1 VNNDPSTHSSNTQ
14 TSSAQTS
21 VSQTPET
28 GLSGR
33 ESDKSQK
40 KAIKTTRRLFVL
52 LLAGALI
59 LSVSFIATF
68 IYYAKPASQFLVNR
82 LIASQGITVLD
93 YQDNNSGLHQLDLAY
108 LKLDY
113 QGTLIDIKGLSL
125 SLTDTLALIKRG
137 KLLASDLQGIAI
149 EQLDIKPS
157 PALVKQLLIGSR
169 QQQENLPFDLAQL
182 QHWHQTLLL
191 PFLIK
196 ANQDPLLTP
205 QNMTLDIPNVYLG
218 DVTLSLPEFSAKTE
232 KKQGHKLSFSAA
244 KLSKQGQ
251 VETLISFDKHPLINL
266 SVHINPMAL
275 TEPWQISTAL
285 TLEDSVQGL
294 RALTDYLDVSR
305 QALGLPRSALHQ
317 GTNALM
323 ASFANIENHGV
334 IIKGSL
340 ATQTSINPV
349 SLALNSQFELSDL
362 VLGAQITPNDDYND
376 NDNDNDN
383 DSNINA
389 PEFGSAKPALQPHSL
404 PHSQQKVTLQHLK
417 SIKLSLELD
426 NEALALS
433 LSPLSLSFQ
442 LNNAQRQALEALFLT
457 ENNSPAKKGIAA
469 MPARFSAWFDA
480 LTADQQAL
488 TSISL
493 NTQASELKI
502 DLKNPQLVSAGI
514 EQAQLTLSVTAGA
527 HQQALK
533 LTNLQLS
540 QQLVALSPNT
550 ETKTQAVTQPET
562 QSNKP
567 QSAIVGRQF
576 QTLAQLD
583 VSKVT
588 ANTLSVTADYDWF
601 VSQKAPLTVT
611 PTLELATQTSKAK
624 TAQENTENTRL
635 SAGTIQAK
643 FAGSISRTPS
653 TQQTL
658 ITLAP
663 KSYIE
668 LNDLTGNSPRQQ
680 WQLGQWRLTVDDT
693 GQWHEQ
699 RSKSAITVP
708 AFTTKVNNLTLTSNR
723 VEAGG
728 IDVTASS
735 VSLTSAQNNQFDLPH
750 PLTKPLTKPIAQT
763 LTPTFDKAVSA
774 KTAQIID
781 WRAWRQQLHL
791 QSQLTW
797 QVKGLDV
804 RRQAKASQAN
814 KSRPLALLVLDKL
827 SLEQDL
833 DFNKGLISSQDTW
846 LLDGLASKSQHKLD
860 VSRLPNHIIL
870 AGQWQLKAPLAQF
883 IAASKKT
890 FPLPVNILLDGQSEL
905 EASYVYQHIEAPS
918 LSMSKATSKQQS
930 QNTAQETS
938 FPRNEPSDQLQL
950 KVSTQ
955 LSQLTGDYLDY
966 GFTGGKLSISCQYD
980 WQSSQSQLVCPET
993 ELTLTQAKLGLSFDN
1008 LYVKGQLQLNKD
1020 NSKPASNWLQSVT
1033 GLSSSDVKLTA
1044 QGDFLDGRFLIPDF
1058 SLRVQDISSGY
1069 ILLQGVSLEALM
1081 AAQPQVGVKASGI
1094 FDGVLPATFSQGE
1107 FVIKGG
1113 QLAARAPGG
1122 HIQVA
1127 GNPAM
1132 AELEQMQ
1139 PHLTLVFTALEDL
1152 NYQQLTGNFDMTA
1165 KGDAN
1170 INIMVKGR
1178 SEGIERPIHLNYSHE
1193 ENLLQLYRSL
1203 QLTNQLQ
1210 DNIEQSVK

>member
-14 TSSAQTS
+14 TA
-21 VSQTPET
+21 ET
-28 GLSGR
+28 GLGGR
-33 ESDKSQK
+33 DSDKNQK
-40 KAIKTTRRLFVL
+40 KAINTDRRLLVL
-52 LLAGALI
+52 LLIGAFI
-59 LSVSFIATF
+59 LSAGLISTF
-68 IYYAKPASQFLVNR
+68 IYYAKPASQFLINR
-82 LIASQGITVLD
+82 LIASQGIEVLD

-108 LKLDY
+108 LKLNY
-113 QGTLIDIKGLSL
+113 QGTLIDITGLSL

-137 KLLASDLQGIAI
+137 QWLATDLQGIAI

-157 PALVKQLLIGSR
+157 PGLVKQLLMASS

-182 QHWHQTLLL
+182 QYWHQSLLL
-191 PFLIK
+191 PLLIK

-232 KKQGHKLSFSAA
+232 NKQGHKLSFSAA

-285 TLEDSVQGL
+285 ALEDSVQGL
-294 RALTDYLDVSR
+294 RALMDYLDVSR

-323 ASFANIENHGV
+323 DTFTNITNHGV
-334 IIKGSL
+334 IIKGNL

-349 SLALNSQFELSDL
+349 TLALNSQLELSDL
-362 VLGAQITPNDDYND
+362 VLSAQINPT
-376 NDNDNDN
+376 DN
-383 DSNINA
+383 DSSA
-389 PEFGSAKPALQPHSL
+389 AKSPLHQSFSFQHPE
-404 PHSQQKVTLQHLK
+404 
-417 SIKLSLELD
+417 SIRLNFELD

-433 LSPLSLSFQ
+433 LSPLSLSLQ
-442 LNNAQRQALEALFLT
+442 LNSAQRHALKALFVT
-457 ENNSPAKKGIAA
+457 KNHPPAKKDIAA
-469 MPARFSAWFDA
+469 IPARFSAWFDA
-480 LTADQQAL
+480 LTSDQQAL
-488 TSISL
+488 TSINL
-493 NTQASELKI
+493 ATQMTELTLALSDPNAI
-502 DLKNPQLVSAGI
+502 TLHLDQAALSSTMTSGAH
-514 EQAQLTLSVTAGA
+514 EQALMLT
-527 HQQALK
+527 K
-533 LTNLQLS
+533 LQLS
-540 QQLVALSPNT
+540 QKLAALPPNT
-550 ETKTQAVTQPET
+550 DTKIQAVTQPEA
-562 QSNKP
+562 QSNKH

-583 VSKVT
+583 LSKIT
-588 ANTLSVTADYDWF
+588 PNTLSVSADYDWF

-624 TAQENTENTRL
+624 AAQENTENTRL

-668 LNDLTGNSPRQQ
+668 LNDLTGNSPKQQ

-693 GQWHEQ
+693 GQWHDQ
-699 RSKSAITVP
+699 TSKSALTVP
-708 AFTTKVNNLTLTSNR
+708 AFTTKVKNLTLTKNKSE
-723 VEAGG
+723 VGG
-728 IDVTASS
+728 IDVTASA
-735 VSLTSAQNNQFDLPH
+735 VSLTSAKNNQFDLPQ
-750 PLTKPLTKPIAQT
+750 PLTKPITKPLTKPIAQT
-763 LTPTFDKAVSA
+763 LTPPFNKPV
-774 KTAQIID
+774 TANAPQIID

-804 RRQAKASQAN
+804 RRQTKANQS
-814 KSRPLALLVLDKL
+814 KKLPPLALLVLE
-827 SLEQDL
+827 SLELEQYVDL
-833 DFNKGLISSQDTW
+833 KKNLLSSQDTW
-846 LLDGLASKSQHKLD
+846 LLDGLVSKSQHKLD

-883 IAASKKT
+883 LAASKKT

-918 LSMSKATSKQQS
+918 LSISKATSKQQ
-930 QNTAQETS
+930 TQEKALS
-938 FPRNEPSDQLQL
+938 FDEPSDQLQL

-966 GFTGGKLSISCQYD
+966 SFTGGKLSVSCQYD
-980 WQSSQSQLVCPET
+980 WQHSQSQLVCPET
-993 ELTLTQAKLGLSFDN
+993 ELTLTQAKLGLTFDN

-1020 NSKPASNWLQSVT
+1020 NSKPPSNWLQLVT

-1044 QGDFLDGRFLIPDF
+1044 HGDFLDGRFLIPDF
-1058 SLRVQDISSGY
+1058 SLRVQDTSSGY
-1069 ILLQGVSLEALM
+1069 ILLQGVSLEALL

-1094 FDGVLPATFSQGE
+1094 FDGVLPASFSQGE
-1107 FVIKGG
+1107 FTVSGG
-1113 QLAARAPGG
+1113 QIAARAPGG
-1122 HIQVA
+1122 QIQVS

-1132 AELEQMQ
+1132 NELEQMQ
-1139 PHLTLVFTALEDL
+1139 PHLGLVFAALKDL
-1152 NYQQLTGNFDMTA
+1152 NYQQLYGSFDMTS
-1165 KGDAN
+1165 KGDAK

-1193 ENLLQLYRSL
+1193 ENLLQLYQSL
-1203 QLTNQLQ
+1203 RLSKQLQ